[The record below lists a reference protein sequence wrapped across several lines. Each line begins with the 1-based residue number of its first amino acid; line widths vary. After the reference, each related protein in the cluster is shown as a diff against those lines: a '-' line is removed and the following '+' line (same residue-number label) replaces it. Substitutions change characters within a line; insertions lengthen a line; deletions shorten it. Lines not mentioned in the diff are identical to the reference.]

1 MKAVSGFNPIKNKKL
16 SSPALILLL
25 VGLIGLGGFFA
36 YQKLNSGG
44 DRRKKDAISVPVKTE
59 DLQVRIEASGTVTPV
74 QAVNLSPK
82 NAGRLVALYVDQGD
96 RVKQEQIIARMEDNE
111 LRAQLAQAEANLAQ
125 AKARRLKARNGSRP
139 EEIAQAQGRVNSAE
153 AAAKLAK
160 ERSQRNLELF
170 RQGAISKDQYDA
182 VLTDERK
189 TQADLEVARK
199 ALEQAQNGSRVE
211 DIADAEAAVAQA
223 QAQVQQTQV
232 QLDNTVVRAPF
243 DGIVTQKYAS
253 VGAFVTPTT
262 SASSTSSATST
273 SIVAIASTLEI
284 MAKVS
289 ESDIRQIRPG
299 QKVEI
304 QADAFPGKRFAGRV
318 RLVAPEAVVDQNV
331 TSFQVRVAL
340 ETGQQE
346 LRSGMNVRLVF
357 IGETVKDAL
366 VVPAVAIVPEKGIG
380 GVKVVG
386 KDGKPQFRPV
396 TIGLRMGDQIQILKG
411 LKPGDRVFV
420 YLPKPPEA
428 KRSGGGGSPL
438 GGPPM
443 RSR

>member
-1 MKAVSGFNPIKNKKL
+1 MKALSKLNPLKNKKL
-16 SSPALILLL
+16 SRPALVLLL
-25 VGLIGLGGFFA
+25 AGLIAVGGFFA
-36 YQKLNSGG
+36 YQKLNSGS
-44 DRRKKDAISVPVKTE
+44 DRRKSGAISVPVKTE

-111 LRAQLAQAEANLAQ
+111 LRANLAQAQANLAQ
-125 AKARRLKARNGSRP
+125 SQARLLKARNGSRP

-153 AAAKLAK
+153 AAARLAK

-182 VLTDERK
+182 VVTDERK
-189 TQADLEVARK
+189 TQADLDVARK
-199 ALEQAQNGSRVE
+199 ALEQAQNGSRAE

-223 QAQVQQTQV
+223 QAQVQQIQV

-284 MAKVS
+284 VAKVP
-289 ESDIRQIRPG
+289 ETNIRQIRPG

-346 LRSGMNVRLVF
+346 LRSGMNVSLVF
-357 IGETVKDAL
+357 IGDPVKDAL
-366 VVPAVAIVPEKGIG
+366 VVPAVAIVSEKGRR
-380 GVKVVG
+380 GVMVVG
-386 KDGKPQFRPV
+386 EDGKPQFRPV
-396 TIGLRMGDQIQILKG
+396 TIGLSVGDQTQILKG
-411 LKPGDRVFV
+411 LEPDDRVFV
-420 YLPKPPEA
+420 YLPKPPQA
-428 KRSGGGGSPL
+428 NKSGGGGPQI
-438 GGPPM
+438 GGPPT
-443 RSR
+443 RFR